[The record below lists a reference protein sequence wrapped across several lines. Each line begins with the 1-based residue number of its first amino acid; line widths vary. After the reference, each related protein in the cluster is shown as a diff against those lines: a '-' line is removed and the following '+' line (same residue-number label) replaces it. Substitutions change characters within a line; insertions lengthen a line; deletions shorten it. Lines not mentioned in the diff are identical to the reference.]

1 VSAVATSL
9 KTSRDN
15 LLAKIQSVTADPKPS
30 YKIDGQD
37 VDHAG
42 YLQSLLDA
50 LKKIEDALTAL
61 GEGSATSWEIE
72 SDIGIVRGNL

>member
-1 VSAVATSL
+1 MSATTTSL

-15 LLAKIQSVTADPKPS
+15 LLAKIETLTANPKPS
-30 YKIDGQD
+30 YKIDGQE

-50 LKKIEDALTAL
+50 LSKIEAQLTAL
-61 GEGSATSWEIE
+61 GEGSATSWELE
-72 SDIGIVRGNL
+72 SDIGRVG

>member
-1 VSAVATSL
+1 MSATTTSL

-15 LLAKIQSVTADPKPS
+15 LLAKIESVTANPKPS

-42 YLQSLLDA
+42 YLQSLIDA
-50 LKKIEDALTAL
+50 LRKIEQALTEL

-72 SDIGIVRGNL
+72 SDIGCVR